1 MKIKHPVYF
10 GQLLHKRGFKDWF
23 LYLFRQ
29 IEGRKFIVEPIHQD
43 LFQLFQDI
51 YDLKTTRDNINV
63 PPRSAKTTLA
73 KYFIAY
79 TLAMNPK
86 ANFIYTSFSQ
96 ELLSTISRELASIL
110 TNPVYMAMYDQ
121 PIKEAQEESNPINEF
136 WQEYLQKTE
145 GKSHFT
151 SRKITTKENGVVL
164 FASIGST
171 ITGLGAGCRGTT
183 TFSGALVCFDYN
195 ELVLTEI
202 GYLKIGDLVEK
213 EIDVKIYSYNFNTE
227 KNELQKI
234 SKYIKV
240 ENKEIIEVHLN
251 NKKIIKC
258 TPDHKIYIKNKGWI
272 EAKNLIHKDSIKT
285 FSNSFNL
292 KNSQIKF
299 FSYIFSRII
308 FISNFFKIIVRKF
321 FDSSRLVISF
331 VSKVFK
337 RFFTFNVNNCSRV
350 CLIRFSYISNL
361 SSILSYFNNIF
372 SCQITS
378 RKNKCSMLY
387 SILHIFRFS
396 TINKIF
402 KFIIRWI
409 PIKMSSFSTF
419 KRLLSYKRKQNKLVN
434 SKSFNF
440 TIFTKIDNWITPTK
454 GWFKF
459 FCRKSIGNFSKFS
472 FPSVRKYITKIR
484 NFVKS
489 FITRDVFVD
498 KIIFSHKIQDVYCIS
513 VMQNNNFFIKKCQDL
528 LVHNCDDGNKPSD
541 IHSQTMRNRVKTYF
555 EETLLSRLNESNT
568 PIINIQQRLHLQ
580 DLSGFLIETY
590 KFRTLKKPLIV
601 DGVCQ
606 IPSQYTKERIEE
618 LQKNEYMFSAQY
630 QQAPIMA
637 GGNLFKKETIKEISK
652 EELPNNYEYRFI
664 TGDLSYKSKEQNDYT
679 CFCYWGVEV
688 INSLPKL
695 YLIDAKR
702 KKINAVDVDEWIDSW
717 IASKITTG
725 FRYIC
730 IEDKSHG
737 IYLNQKYR
745 KKGYPVPS
753 EEKLKELLPARN
765 IDKIARANNSIP
777 CLNSNDPNLII
788 NKDIENWQEMKD
800 ELLSFPNADH
810 DDFCFVKGTK
820 IATKKGDV
828 EIENIK
834 KGDLILT
841 PFGFYPVEECGQTGE
856 KEVITK
862 YGLKGTKNHKV
873 FTFNDDFV
881 KMDNLIDQ
889 HKLSKLTLCNILK
902 TTLRKLL
909 NSMELNIEEWE
920 EKENITCLNPRLM
933 QGEEELKVCM
943 LQFMNFI
950 AGKKFPKAGMFIIKM
965 VTHLTI
971 ALTTWS
977 VYRVNCTIKS
987 LKKLIKINKKNIL
1000 QKFESLRLFGIRVQ
1014 KAELGIV
1021 RIQKESHTQENIK
1034 FNANHVL
1041 QYSQPQNPIHILA
1054 QLDAKEE
1061 EQGESIKKEKVYNL
1075 KINKIPLYYANGIL
1089 VHNCDNVID
1098 GVHIALLKRKAT
1110 FFDIL

>member
-29 IEGRKFIVEPIHQD
+29 IEGRKFIIEPIHQD

-79 TLAMNPK
+79 TLAMNAK

-110 TNPVYMAMYDQ
+110 TNPVYLAMYNQ
-121 PIKEAQEESNPINEF
+121 PIEEEKEESNPINEF

-151 SRKITTKENGVVL
+151 SRKITTKENGVTL

-171 ITGLGAGCRGTT
+171 ITGLGSGTRGAT
-183 TFSGALVCFDYN
+183 TFSG
-195 ELVLTEI
+195 
-202 GYLKIGDLVEK
+202 
-213 EIDVKIYSYNFNTE
+213 
-227 KNELQKI
+227 
-234 SKYIKV
+234 
-240 ENKEIIEVHLN
+240 
-251 NKKIIKC
+251 
-258 TPDHKIYIKNKGWI
+258 
-272 EAKNLIHKDSIKT
+272 
-285 FSNSFNL
+285 
-292 KNSQIKF
+292 
-299 FSYIFSRII
+299 
-308 FISNFFKIIVRKF
+308 
-321 FDSSRLVISF
+321 
-331 VSKVFK
+331 
-337 RFFTFNVNNCSRV
+337 
-350 CLIRFSYISNL
+350 CLI
-361 SSILSYFNNIF
+361 
-372 SCQITS
+372 
-378 RKNKCSMLY
+378 
-387 SILHIFRFS
+387 
-396 TINKIF
+396 
-402 KFIIRWI
+402 
-409 PIKMSSFSTF
+409 
-419 KRLLSYKRKQNKLVN
+419 
-434 SKSFNF
+434 
-440 TIFTKIDNWITPTK
+440 
-454 GWFKF
+454 
-459 FCRKSIGNFSKFS
+459 
-472 FPSVRKYITKIR
+472 
-484 NFVKS
+484 
-489 FITRDVFVD
+489 VD
-498 KIIFSHKIQDVYCIS
+498 DA
-513 VMQNNNFFIKKCQDL
+513 
-528 LVHNCDDGNKPSD
+528 NKPSD

-590 KFRTLKKPLIV
+590 KFKTLKKPLIV

-652 EELPNNYEYRFI
+652 EELPSNYEYRFI

-810 DDFCFVKGTK
+810 DDFV
-820 IATKKGDV
+820 
-828 EIENIK
+828 
-834 KGDLILT
+834 
-841 PFGFYPVEECGQTGE
+841 
-856 KEVITK
+856 
-862 YGLKGTKNHKV
+862 
-873 FTFNDDFV
+873 
-881 KMDNLIDQ
+881 
-889 HKLSKLTLCNILK
+889 
-902 TTLRKLL
+902 
-909 NSMELNIEEWE
+909 
-920 EKENITCLNPRLM
+920 
-933 QGEEELKVCM
+933 
-943 LQFMNFI
+943 
-950 AGKKFPKAGMFIIKM
+950 
-965 VTHLTI
+965 
-971 ALTTWS
+971 
-977 VYRVNCTIKS
+977 
-987 LKKLIKINKKNIL
+987 
-1000 QKFESLRLFGIRVQ
+1000 
-1014 KAELGIV
+1014 
-1021 RIQKESHTQENIK
+1021 
-1034 FNANHVL
+1034 
-1041 QYSQPQNPIHILA
+1041 
-1054 QLDAKEE
+1054 
-1061 EQGESIKKEKVYNL
+1061 
-1075 KINKIPLYYANGIL
+1075 
-1089 VHNCDNVID
+1089 DNVID